1 MNGNGI
7 YAAVKDNAGVRAVYI
22 EEEVLNMS
30 RLNAKT
36 EQRRNA
42 AAWVTAEN
50 AKAAQKRKQEQTKA
64 ARRKAMATRRL
75 IVQEL
80 KVLAGVGVV
89 FFGMKAGLVAAAWAI
104 PVLAFFQAVIF
115 FKAGKYFG
123 KYIPRWFQL
132 WQ

>member
-1 MNGNGI
+1 MNGNGM
-7 YAAVKDNAGVRAVYI
+7 YAAVKDNAGVRAVFI
-22 EEEVLNMS
+22 EEEVLDLH

-36 EQRRNA
+36 AQRRNA
-42 AAWVTAEN
+42 AAQMATEN
-50 AKAAQKRKQEQTKA
+50 AKAAEKQQRDLAKA

-80 KVLAGVGVV
+80 KVLAGVIVV
-89 FFGMKAGLVAAAWAI
+89 GLGMRAGLVAAAWAI

-123 KYIPRWFQL
+123 KYFPRWFQL

>member
-1 MNGNGI
+1 M
-7 YAAVKDNAGVRAVYI
+7 YAAVKDNTGVRAVFI
-22 EEEVLNMS
+22 EEEVLDMS

-42 AAWVTAEN
+42 AVWVTAEK
-50 AKAAQKRKQEQTKA
+50 AKAAQKCKQEQTKA

-80 KVLAGVGVV
+80 KVLAGVAAVV
-89 FFGMKAGLVAAAWAI
+89 FGMKAGLVATAWAI

-123 KYIPRWFQL
+123 KYFPRWFQL